1 LLAVALIGAAIAA
14 SADVQTAST
23 AAASVPGETP
33 ELRVAALVI
42 PPFVMEQNGSLSGFS
57 IELWDAIAAR
67 LKLKTR
73 YQILPDAITLEEAM
87 RSKRADLTV
96 VPVVITSARD
106 EVFEFSF
113 PIMQAGLRIMLRG
126 TGERART
133 AGPLWELLGLL
144 FSRTTLVW
152 LGIALLLVLIPA
164 HLVWLLERRH
174 AGIISHQSYFPGI
187 FEAIYC
193 ALSTLAP
200 RPRRCRVNG

>member
-1 LLAVALIGAAIAA
+1 MLAVALIGAAIAA
-14 SADVQTAST
+14 SADAQTAST
-23 AAASVPGETP
+23 AAASAPGETP

-106 EVFEFSF
+106 AVFAFSF
-113 PIMQAGLRIMLRG
+113 PIMQAGLRIMLREIG
-126 TGERART
+126 RAH
-133 AGPLWELLGLL
+133 
-144 FSRTTLVW
+144 V
-152 LGIALLLVLIPA
+152 
-164 HLVWLLERRH
+164 
-174 AGIISHQSYFPGI
+174 
-187 FEAIYC
+187 
-193 ALSTLAP
+193 
-200 RPRRCRVNG
+200 